1 MSGMKEGTQL
11 TDPVANRRL
20 DGAQLIAA
28 IGSLTDS
35 HVPEASHPGGA
46 LKQSERRFLN
56 TNLGACG
63 GTWPRT

>member
-1 MSGMKEGTQL
+1 MEGTQL

-35 HVPEASHPGGA
+35 HVPEASHPVRA
-46 LKQSERRFLN
+46 LKQPKRYS
-56 TNLGACG
+56 
-63 GTWPRT
+63 